1 MAKRKQGFSI
11 TTEASRRLHALAFA
25 LGVPK
30 SQIVESGIDT
40 VLATLTSKQRAAYDA
55 ACAAVGGETASRGAA

>member
-1 MAKRKQGFSI
+1 MGKRKAGFSI

-30 SQIVESGIDT
+30 SQIVESGIDN
-40 VLATLTSKQRAAYDA
+40 VFAKLTPKERAKYEAARAAA
-55 ACAAVGGETASRGAA
+55 GETPTRGAA